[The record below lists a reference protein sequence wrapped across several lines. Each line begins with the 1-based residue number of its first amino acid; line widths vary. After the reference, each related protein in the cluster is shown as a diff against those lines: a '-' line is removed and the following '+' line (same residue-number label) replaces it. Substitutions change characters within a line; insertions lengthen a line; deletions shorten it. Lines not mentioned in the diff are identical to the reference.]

1 MVSLVCSELIK
12 IPPKMPW
19 SQGMPQGS
27 DCGPTL
33 VGFVSSPP
41 FVERRGV
48 AIMMELGSREIAV
61 LSIG

>member
-33 VGFVSSPP
+33 VGFVSSP
-41 FVERRGV
+41 FVERRGM
-48 AIMMELGSREIAV
+48 AIVMELGGREIAV